1 MEGRF
6 QVDASTAAD
15 KPALAESRAL
25 RRTLFGLLIALV
37 VQAILGA
44 GVNLY
49 ITTPQSARGDGIL
62 AAFGKAISDGG
73 PALALHA
80 VLGTLITLGAIAAVA
95 RAARAR
101 HWPAI
106 MACTAGLVCLLG
118 AFAAGAA
125 FVGDTK
131 SGSSMAM
138 AVLTGAAMIA
148 YLLAYSSVTV
158 ARD

>member
-1 MEGRF
+1 MD
-6 QVDASTAAD
+6 VSTAAG

-25 RRTLFGLLIALV
+25 RRTLLGLLIALV
-37 VQAILGA
+37 VQAVLGA

-49 ITTPQSARGDGIL
+49 VTTPQSARGAGIL

-80 VLGTLITLGAIAAVA
+80 VLGALVTLGFIAAVV
-95 RAARAR
+95 RAVRAR
-101 HWPAI
+101 HWPAV
-106 MACTAGLVCLLG
+106 MACTAGFACLLG
-118 AFAAGAA
+118 AFAAGAV
-125 FVGDTK
+125 FVSDTT

-148 YLLAYSSVTV
+148 YLLAYSSVAV

>member
-1 MEGRF
+1 MEGLF
-6 QVDASTAAD
+6 QVDVSTAASN
-15 KPALAESRAL
+15 PALAASRAL
-25 RRTLFGLLIALV
+25 RWWLLGLLITLV
-37 VQAILGA
+37 VQATLGA

-49 ITTPQSARGDGIL
+49 ITTPKSATGTGIL

-80 VLGTLITLGAIAAVA
+80 VLGALVTLGSIAAVV
-95 RAARAR
+95 RAVRAR
-101 HWPAI
+101 HWPTI
-106 MACTAGLVCLLG
+106 MACTAGFACLLG
-118 AFAAGAA
+118 AFASGAA

-138 AVLTGAAMIA
+138 AVLTGAAIIA
-148 YLLAYSSVTV
+148 YLLAYSIVAV

>member
-1 MEGRF
+1 M
-6 QVDASTAAD
+6 DASTAAGE
-15 KPALAESRAL
+15 PAPAGTRAL
-25 RRTLFGLLIALV
+25 RGTLLGLLIALV
-37 VQAILGA
+37 AQAVLGA
-44 GVNLY
+44 AVNLY
-49 ITTPQSARGDGIL
+49 VTTPQSARGAGIL

-80 VLGTLITLGAIAAVA
+80 VLGALITLGSIAAVA
-95 RAARAR
+95 RAVRAR
-101 HWPAI
+101 RRPAI
-106 MACTAGLVCLLG
+106 MACSAGLGCLLG

-125 FVGDTK
+125 FVGDTT

-158 ARD
+158 ARH

>member
-1 MEGRF
+1 M
-6 QVDASTAAD
+6 DASTAAG
-15 KPALAESRAL
+15 KPALAGSRAL
-25 RRTLFGLLIALV
+25 RRTLLGLLIALV

-44 GVNLY
+44 GVNEY
-49 ITTPQSARGDGIL
+49 VTTPQSARGAGVL
-62 AAFGKAISDGG
+62 AAFAKAISDGG

-80 VLGTLITLGAIAAVA
+80 VLGALVTLGSIAAVF
-95 RAARAR
+95 RAVRAR
-101 HWPAI
+101 RWPTI
-106 MACTAGLVCLLG
+106 MACTAGFACLLG

-148 YLLAYSSVTV
+148 YLLAYSSVTA

>member
-1 MEGRF
+1 
-6 QVDASTAAD
+6 VDASTAAGR
-15 KPALAESRAL
+15 PALAASRAL
-25 RRTLFGLLIALV
+25 RSTLLGLLIALV
-37 VQAILGA
+37 VQATLGA

-49 ITTPQSARGDGIL
+49 ITTPQSARGAGVL

-80 VLGTLITLGAIAAVA
+80 VLGALVTLGSIAAVA
-95 RAARAR
+95 RAVRAR

-106 MACTAGLVCLLG
+106 LACTAGLACLLG

-125 FVGDTK
+125 FVGDTT

-148 YLLAYSSVTV
+148 YLLAYSSVAV

>member
-1 MEGRF
+1 M
-6 QVDASTAAD
+6 DASTAAG

-25 RRTLFGLLIALV
+25 RRTLLGLLIALV

-44 GVNLY
+44 GVNEY
-49 ITTPQSARGDGIL
+49 VTTPQSARGAGVL
-62 AAFGKAISDGG
+62 AAFGKAVSDGG

-80 VLGTLITLGAIAAVA
+80 VLGALVTLGSIAAVV
-95 RAARAR
+95 RTVRAR
-101 HWPAI
+101 HWPAV
-106 MACTAGLVCLLG
+106 MACIAGFACLLG

-125 FVGDTK
+125 FVGDTT

-148 YLLAYSSVTV
+148 YLLAYSSVTA
-158 ARD
+158 ARH

>member
-1 MEGRF
+1 M
-6 QVDASTAAD
+6 DASTAAG

-25 RRTLFGLLIALV
+25 RRTLLGLLIALV
-37 VQAILGA
+37 VQATLGA
-44 GVNLY
+44 GVNEY
-49 ITTPQSARGDGIL
+49 VTTPKSARGAGVL
-62 AAFGKAISDGG
+62 AAFGKSISDGG

-80 VLGTLITLGAIAAVA
+80 VLGALVTLGSIAAVV
-95 RAARAR
+95 RTVRAR
-101 HWPAI
+101 HWPAV
-106 MACTAGLVCLLG
+106 MACIAGFACLLG

-125 FVGDTK
+125 FVGDTT

-148 YLLAYSSVTV
+148 YLLAYSSVTA

>member
-1 MEGRF
+1 M
-6 QVDASTAAD
+6 DASTAAG

-25 RRTLFGLLIALV
+25 RRTLLGLLIALV
-37 VQAILGA
+37 VQATLGA
-44 GVNLY
+44 GVNEY
-49 ITTPQSARGDGIL
+49 VTTPKSARGAGVL

-80 VLGTLITLGAIAAVA
+80 VLGALVTLGSIAAVV
-95 RAARAR
+95 RTVRAR
-101 HWPAI
+101 HWPAV
-106 MACTAGLVCLLG
+106 MACIAGFACLLG

-125 FVGDTK
+125 FVGDTT

-148 YLLAYSSVTV
+148 YLLAYSSVAV

>member
-1 MEGRF
+1 M
-6 QVDASTAAD
+6 DASTAAG

-25 RRTLFGLLIALV
+25 RRTLLGLLIALV
-37 VQAILGA
+37 VQVTLGA
-44 GVNLY
+44 GVNEY
-49 ITTPQSARGDGIL
+49 ITTPRSARGAGVL
-62 AAFGKAISDGG
+62 AAFAKAISDGG

-80 VLGTLITLGAIAAVA
+80 VLGALVTLGSIAGLVRAV
-95 RAARAR
+95 RAR
-101 HWPAI
+101 RWPAI
-106 MACTAGLVCLLG
+106 MACSAGFGCLLG

-138 AVLTGAAMIA
+138 AVLTGAAMVA
-148 YLLAYSSVTV
+148 YLLAYSSV

>member
-1 MEGRF
+1 MD
-6 QVDASTAAD
+6 VSTAAG
-15 KPALAESRAL
+15 KPAPAGARAL
-25 RRTLFGLLIALV
+25 RGTLLGLLIALV
-37 VQAILGA
+37 VQAVLGA

-49 ITTPQSARGDGIL
+49 VTTPQSARGAGIL

-80 VLGTLITLGAIAAVA
+80 VLAALVTLGSIAAVV
-95 RAARAR
+95 RRR
-101 HWPAI
+101 PAI
-106 MACTAGLVCLLG
+106 MACSAGFGCLLG

-125 FVGDTK
+125 FVGDTT

-148 YLLAYSSVTV
+148 YLLAYSSVAV

>member
-1 MEGRF
+1 
-6 QVDASTAAD
+6 VDASTAAG

-25 RRTLFGLLIALV
+25 RRTLLGLLIALV
-37 VQAILGA
+37 VQATLGA

-49 ITTPQSARGDGIL
+49 ITTPQSARGAGIL

-80 VLGTLITLGAIAAVA
+80 VLAALVTLGSIAAVV
-95 RAARAR
+95 RAVRAR
-101 HWPAI
+101 RWPAI
-106 MACTAGLVCLLG
+106 MACSAGFACLLG

-125 FVGDTK
+125 FVGDTT

-148 YLLAYSSVTV
+148 YLLAYSSVAV

>member
-1 MEGRF
+1 MD
-6 QVDASTAAD
+6 VSTAAG
-15 KPALAESRAL
+15 KPAPAGARAL
-25 RRTLFGLLIALV
+25 RGTLLGLLIALV
-37 VQAILGA
+37 VQAVLGA

-49 ITTPQSARGDGIL
+49 VTTPQSARGAGIL
-62 AAFGKAISDGG
+62 AASGKAISDGG

-80 VLGTLITLGAIAAVA
+80 VLAALVTLGSIAAVV
-95 RAARAR
+95 RAVRAR
-101 HWPAI
+101 RRPAI
-106 MACTAGLVCLLG
+106 MACSAGFACLLG

-125 FVGDTK
+125 FVGDTT

-148 YLLAYSSVTV
+148 YLLAYSSAAA

>member
-1 MEGRF
+1 M
-6 QVDASTAAD
+6 DASTAAG

-25 RRTLFGLLIALV
+25 RRTLLGLLIALV
-37 VQAILGA
+37 VQATLGA
-44 GVNLY
+44 GVNEY
-49 ITTPQSARGDGIL
+49 ITTPRSASGAAVL
-62 AAFGKAISDGG
+62 TAFGKAISDGG

-80 VLGTLITLGAIAAVA
+80 ILGALVTLGSIAAVI
-95 RAARAR
+95 RAVRAR
-101 HWPAI
+101 RLPTI
-106 MACTAGLVCLLG
+106 LACTAGLACLLG

-125 FVGDTK
+125 FVSDTT

-158 ARD
+158 ARH